1 MSDKE
6 LLQICIDKDEDTET
20 PINLESL
27 ELDFLSELF
36 GL

>member
-6 LLQICIDKDEDTET
+6 LLQICIDKDEDCTA
-20 PINLESL
+20 PIDLELL
-27 ELDFLSELF
+27 ELDFLAEIF